1 MPTAHGRTTARDFMR
16 LAWIANVSVEDAG
29 SDRSAASALS
39 QERLFEALD
48 GRTVG
53 LFHRRWEIRVF
64 GITEQ
69 NGWRWLQL
77 TLAGE
82 PEHMLTL
89 RTSVWAGVDET
100 LREVSRWL
108 ANPAR
113 ADRFPSV
120 A

>member
-1 MPTAHGRTTARDFMR
+1 MR

-29 SDRSAASALS
+29 GSRQNGASSIS
-39 QERLFEALD
+39 QERLFDALD
-48 GRTVG
+48 GRTVS
-53 LFHRRWEIRVF
+53 LFDRRWEIQVF

-69 NGWRWLQL
+69 HGWRWLQL
-77 TLAGE
+77 TLSGE

-89 RTSVWAGVDET
+89 RTSVWASLDET
-100 LREVSRWL
+100 LREICRWL

-120 A
+120 ASLH